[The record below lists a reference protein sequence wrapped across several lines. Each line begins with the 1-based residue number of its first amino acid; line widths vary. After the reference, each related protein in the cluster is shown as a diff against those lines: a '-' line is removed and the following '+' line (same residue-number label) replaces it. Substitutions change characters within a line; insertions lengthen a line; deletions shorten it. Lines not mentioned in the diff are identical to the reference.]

1 MLIMR
6 AHAILCLP
14 VIAMSQRFIHK
25 LLFNFAALGWLLA
38 FTSAVGCEQ
47 SNAPGP
53 AANEIEQYLQ
63 DNPDHVADPDD
74 SMVDE
79 SAEFE
84 AGRVSE

>member
-1 MLIMR
+1 MPRHSTRKFL
-6 AHAILCLP
+6 
-14 VIAMSQRFIHK
+14 S
-25 LLFNFAALGWLLA
+25 NFVALGMLLA
-38 FTSAVGCEQ
+38 LSSAVGCGQ

-63 DNPDHVADPDD
+63 DNPDHVADPND

>member
-1 MLIMR
+1 
-6 AHAILCLP
+6 
-14 VIAMSQRFIHK
+14 MSQRLTRK
-25 LLFNFAALGWLLA
+25 VLLNFAVPGLLLA
-38 FTSAVGCEQ
+38 FSSAVGCEQ

-63 DNPDHVADPDD
+63 DNPDHVADPND